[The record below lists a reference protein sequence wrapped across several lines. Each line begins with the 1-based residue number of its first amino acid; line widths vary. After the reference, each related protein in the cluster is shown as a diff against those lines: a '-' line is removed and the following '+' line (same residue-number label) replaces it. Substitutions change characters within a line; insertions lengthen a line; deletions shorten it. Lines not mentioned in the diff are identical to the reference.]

1 MKRREF
7 VKWSTAVAGA
17 ALGAPLLGACSRMAL
32 ESQAGPAGSM
42 PGTGIPPSPT
52 TTPSPTVM
60 STATSTPEPSMVG
73 RVALVKTED
82 RSTGIEQAINLLE
95 YNPLRGK
102 QLFLKP
108 NFNSADT
115 YPGSTHIET
124 LRQLVLALRQM
135 GSDAITIGDRS
146 GMGDTRAVMR
156 TKGVE
161 NLAAELNI
169 ELLVFDQLG
178 SDEWVLFQPEGSH
191 WQGGYAFAGPM
202 LAADGIVQTCCL
214 KTHRY
219 GGHFTLSLKN
229 SVGMVAKTVPGNQ
242 HNFMNELHS
251 SAAQRLM
258 IAEINQAYQPDLVV
272 LDGMEAFVDGGPD
285 YGTRVAPGVILAGT
299 DRIAI
304 DAVGV
309 AILRYFGTTA
319 EVRRGSI
326 FDQEQIA
333 RAVELGL
340 GVQDAQ
346 GIEIITSDDASR
358 EFARALQGLLL
369 QG

>member
-1 MKRREF
+1 VERREF
-7 VKWSTAVAGA
+7 VKWTAAVAGA
-17 ALGAPLLGACSRMAL
+17 ALGAPLLGACARMQL
-32 ESQAGPAGSM
+32 DQQAGPTNSVSGTDTPG
-42 PGTGIPPSPT
+42 PGTASPSPT
-52 TTPSPTVM
+52 FTA
-60 STATSTPEPSMVG
+60 TATSTPEPSMVG
-73 RVALVKTED
+73 RVTLVRTAD
-82 RSTGIEQAINLLE
+82 RTAGIRQAIDLLE
-95 YNPLRGK
+95 YNPLGGK

-108 NFNSADT
+108 NFNSADV

-124 LRQLVLALRQM
+124 LHEVIRVLRQM
-135 GSDAITIGDRS
+135 GSEAITIGDRS

-161 NLAAELNI
+161 DLAAELGVG
-169 ELLVFDQLG
+169 LLVFDQLG
-178 SDEWVLFQPEGSH
+178 GDEWIHLQPEGSH
-191 WQGGYAFAGPM
+191 WQDGFAVAGPM

-229 SVGMVAKTVPGNQ
+229 SVGMVAKTIPGNRY
-242 HNFMNELHS
+242 NFMNELHNS
-251 SAAQRLM
+251 PNQRLM

-299 DRIAI
+299 DRVAI

-319 EVRRGSI
+319 DVRRGSI
-326 FDQEQIA
+326 FEQEQIA
-333 RAVELGL
+333 RAAELGL
-340 GVQDAQ
+340 GVQNAQ
-346 GIEIITSDDASR
+346 DIEIITSDDASR
-358 EFARALQGLLL
+358 EFARSLQDLL